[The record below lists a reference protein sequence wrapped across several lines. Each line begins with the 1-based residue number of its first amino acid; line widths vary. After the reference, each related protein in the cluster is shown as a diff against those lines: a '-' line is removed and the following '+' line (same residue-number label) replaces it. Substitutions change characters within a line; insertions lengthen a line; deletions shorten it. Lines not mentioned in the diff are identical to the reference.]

1 MKMTM
6 HIDEDLLS
14 EVMLATGASSKT
26 AAVNEALR
34 KVASK
39 FRQRERWKAGL
50 GMTAEEI
57 RQSFDAKMALGLGD
71 NGNVLVSETPVAYK
85 YGRKRSH

>member
-6 HIDEDLLS
+6 HIDEGLLS

-39 FRQRERWKAGL
+39 FRQRERWKSGL
-50 GMTAEEI
+50 GMTAAEI
-57 RQSFDAKMALGLGD
+57 RKSFDANMALGLGD
-71 NGNVLVSETPVAYK
+71 NDSARVADTPTAYK
-85 YGRKRSH
+85 HGRKRTH

>member
-26 AAVNEALR
+26 AAVNEALH

-39 FRQRERWKAGL
+39 FRQRDRLKSGL
-50 GMTAEEI
+50 GMTSEEI
-57 RQSFDAKMALGLGD
+57 RKSFDAKMALGLGD
-71 NGNVLVSETPVAYK
+71 NANAHVSETPVAYK

>member
-1 MKMTM
+1 M

-39 FRQRERWKAGL
+39 FRQRDRLKSGL
-50 GMTAEEI
+50 GMTSEEI
-57 RQSFDAKMALGLGD
+57 RKSFDAKMALGLGD
-71 NGNVLVSETPVAYK
+71 NANAHVSETPVAYK

>member
-14 EVMLATGASSKT
+14 EVMRATGASSKT
-26 AAVNEALR
+26 AAVNEALG

-39 FRQRERWKAGL
+39 FRQRERWKSGL
-50 GMTAEEI
+50 GMTAVEI
-57 RQSFDAKMALGLGD
+57 RKSFDAKMALGFG
-71 NGNVLVSETPVAYK
+71 GNDSAHVAEAPTAYK
-85 YGRKRSH
+85 HGRKRSH

>member
-14 EVMLATGASSKT
+14 EVMRVTGASSKT

-39 FRQRERWKAGL
+39 FRQRERWKSGL
-50 GMTAEEI
+50 GMSAVEI
-57 RQSFDAKMALGLGD
+57 RQSFDATMALGLG
-71 NGNVLVSETPVAYK
+71 NNERVHVSETPKAYK
-85 YGRKRSH
+85 HGRKRSH